1 MSIYFLSVLY
11 WFLLIVRYAIIIY
24 VIAGWLPLPL
34 KIKSVMREL
43 MQPLFSPI
51 QLLLRH
57 SVLNIRGID
66 LSPII
71 LYLIVLYASQLC
83 TALR

>member
-11 WFLLIVRYAIIIY
+11 WFLLIVRYALIIY

-34 KIKSVMREL
+34 KIKGMMREL
-43 MQPLFSPI
+43 MQPLFAPI
-51 QLLLRH
+51 QLLLSH

-66 LSPII
+66 LSPIL

-83 TALR
+83 TDLR